1 MKQIVFFKEEKMV
14 GLLTS
19 LLSPIF
25 EPMGVSSA
33 DLNTYIEMVKGYVWV
48 ILLALVTMI
57 VVMVLAKKRNPEKS
71 I

>member
-1 MKQIVFFKEEKMV
+1 MV

-48 ILLALVTMI
+48 ILLALVAMI
-57 VVMVLAKKRNPEKS
+57 VVMCLQKKRNPEKS